1 MNHIMRNILVAC
13 DFTPFS
19 LDALKFAREMAA
31 QTDATVHVMHVI
43 EYPFYYETTFGVQPY
58 WQNHNLL
65 NELTQQANEKF
76 ANLEKATTGD
86 GVRLKF
92 YIERGNVDS
101 LVAEKVEELDID
113 LVVMDARGHNYR
125 DVMAAA
131 ALAKTNLFRPPFGRL
146 TPRQGR
152 MLQKQ
157 LGLDVVMWSITTGDF
172 DSNISP
178 MRCLNNVLKHVYPG
192 AIVLLHDNPKA
203 AVKLRFVL
211 PKILAELTN
220 EGYRFSALPVKQ
232 EQFAVPE
239 EGQSTF

>member
-1 MNHIMRNILVAC
+1 MSYFVKIPAWLRKLYG
-13 DFTPFS
+13 DYTWDLP
-19 LDALKFAREMAA
+19 A
-31 QTDATVHVMHVI
+31 QEKVV
-43 EYPFYYETTFGVQPY
+43 YLTFDDGP
-58 WQNHNLL
+58 
-65 NELTQQANEKF
+65 NEAVTSFVL
-76 ANLEKATTGD
+76 
-86 GVRLKF
+86 
-92 YIERGNVDS
+92 DS
-101 LVAEKVEELDID
+101 LKDYSAKASFFCIGKNVEQHPA
-113 LVVMDARGHNYR
+113 LVQRILADGNSVGSHTWSHSDGWLSNNDEYYR

-192 AIVLLHDNPKA
+192 TIVLLHDNPKA